1 MRIAVRARGFTL
13 ICLISITIGV
23 AGCDS
28 TVADSGRSPSSSATP
43 TPAAPP
49 LARPCSFLTQPI
61 AARITGDTTM
71 ANRAHDVTEAG
82 SGYVAC
88 NFMDPG
94 DEANSVGVQLKRV
107 PSGVSESVL
116 QDAAAFFSSG
126 EPVQPFQPFTVTGI
140 GDRALGETTPGVA
153 FIVFSRGDLL
163 IYVGASSASVSGG
176 LLRAGIVNLARD
188 VAASV

>member
-1 MRIAVRARGFTL
+1 VRIAVRARGFTL
-13 ICLISITIGV
+13 ICLLSITVGV
-23 AGCDS
+23 AGCDP
-28 TVADSGRSPSSSATP
+28 TVPDSGRSPSSAAIPSP
-43 TPAAPP
+43 SAPP

-88 NFMDPG
+88 IFMDPG
-94 DEANSVGVQLKRV
+94 DEANSAGVQLKRV

-116 QDAAAFFSSG
+116 RDAATFFSSG
-126 EPVQPFQPFTVTGI
+126 EPVQPFHSFTVTGI
-140 GDRALGETTPGVA
+140 GDSALGETTPGVA

-176 LLRAGIVNLARD
+176 ALRAGILDLATE
-188 VAASV
+188 VAAAL

>member
-1 MRIAVRARGFTL
+1 VRIAVRARWFIL
-13 ICLISITIGV
+13 ICLLSITTGV

-28 TVADSGRSPSSSATP
+28 TVPDTGRSPSSGATP
-43 TPAAPP
+43 TPSAPP
-49 LARPCSFLTQPI
+49 LPRPCSFLTQPI

-88 NFMDPG
+88 IFMDPG

-116 QDAAAFFSSG
+116 QDAATFFSSG
-126 EPVQPFQPFTVTGI
+126 EPVQPFQSFTVTGI

-153 FIVFSRGDLL
+153 FVVFSSGDVLAF
-163 IYVGASSASVSGG
+163 VGASSASAGG
-176 LLRAGIVNLARD
+176 ASLRAGILDLATE
-188 VAASV
+188 VAAAL